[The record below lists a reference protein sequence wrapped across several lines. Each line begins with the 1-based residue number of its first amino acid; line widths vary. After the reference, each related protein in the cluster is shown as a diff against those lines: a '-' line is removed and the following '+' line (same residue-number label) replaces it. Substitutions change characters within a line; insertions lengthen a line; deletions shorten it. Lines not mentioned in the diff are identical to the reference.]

1 MDVELAP
8 AALPGPRPVPPSS
21 MQEELEEVVCCPLA
35 TPIIRAGP
43 RLCRSRTLVSI
54 HSLRRSGRL
63 AAKSRASNA
72 TALEQRILLIKLGI
86 PVHEDEADLEVEKK
100 FKLAFGGN
108 MSGTKQKCLQLL
120 LNRGYDVSAM
130 DLNLDGLGEGM
141 A

>member
-1 MDVELAP
+1 M
-8 AALPGPRPVPPSS
+8 
-21 MQEELEEVVCCPLA
+21 
-35 TPIIRAGP
+35 
-43 RLCRSRTLVSI
+43 
-54 HSLRRSGRL
+54 
-63 AAKSRASNA
+63 
-72 TALEQRILLIKLGI
+72 
-86 PVHEDEADLEVEKK
+86 HEDEADLEVEKK